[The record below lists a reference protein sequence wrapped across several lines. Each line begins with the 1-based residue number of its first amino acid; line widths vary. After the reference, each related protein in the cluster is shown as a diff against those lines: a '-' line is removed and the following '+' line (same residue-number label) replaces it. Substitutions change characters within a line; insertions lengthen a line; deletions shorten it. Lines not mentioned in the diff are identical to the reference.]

1 VIISTILIYAQIEFS
16 YSGSTGP
23 AFWDRLEG
31 SDKICRLGKNQSPID
46 ITQEE
51 IKIFSKPD
59 EVIFKDARNVEIT
72 NDGHSVQVNTNEAT
86 MKIGN
91 DHYEL
96 EQFHF
101 HTPSEHRVNGKYHD
115 VEAHFVFQTK
125 EGKLS
130 VIGVFYDVADQQSNF
145 FKPIITNVMKI
156 YFL

>member
-1 VIISTILIYAQIEFS
+1 MKSFTILATIFLVIISTILIYAQIEFS

-51 IKIFSKPD
+51 IK
-59 EVIFKDARNVEIT
+59 
-72 NDGHSVQVNTNEAT
+72 
-86 MKIGN
+86 
-91 DHYEL
+91 
-96 EQFHF
+96 
-101 HTPSEHRVNGKYHD
+101 
-115 VEAHFVFQTK
+115 K